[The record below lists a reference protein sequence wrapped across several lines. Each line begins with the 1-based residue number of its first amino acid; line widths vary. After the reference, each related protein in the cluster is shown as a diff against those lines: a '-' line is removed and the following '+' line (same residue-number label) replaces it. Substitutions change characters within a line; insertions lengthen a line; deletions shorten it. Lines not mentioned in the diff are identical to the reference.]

1 MAYVAVTGSGG
12 IWEYDN
18 SATKSDAEAYS
29 ESNGT
34 VTNGIRTFTS
44 IGGNTER
51 VYIKCRKVGETIVR
65 GELNKNYYDAQ

>member
-44 IGGNTER
+44 IGGNT
-51 VYIKCRKVGETIVR
+51 
-65 GELNKNYYDAQ
+65 

>member
-34 VTNGIRTFTS
+34 VTNGNRTFTS
-44 IGGNTER
+44 IGANTER
-51 VYIKCRKVGETIVR
+51 LYIKCRKVGETIVR